1 MKTRKNEQAKPHKAK
16 QNTKQNTKESVSTT
30 KGQVGLPFYVVLVLA
45 SLLVCTWF
53 TEVQVIHDVNP
64 CCCFI
69 VSHLCL
75 ALFGAAGYSQKFL
88 VCLAI
93 RQLGLWHCCRHD
105 FHESKVIKGDHFTC
119 SISFW
124 GTQSMPRTW
133 KRPFCTT
140 FGTYER
146 MDLYGVFRVF
156 SIMRMKTTNKQQ
168 RRCSSLHDL
177 HGSRSKTHARHLV
190 SEWHLQIWMCIFAS
204 VAKDSE
210 RAAKG
215 SRKVWIHLLD
225 YRCVWYCI
233 HAWQLYNHWAIFS
246 SFSQI
251 GMGFSIGTETPAHP
265 LIKIIL

>member
-1 MKTRKNEQAKPHKAK
+1 
-16 QNTKQNTKESVSTT
+16 VSTT
-30 KGQVGLPFYVVLVLA
+30 KGWFAFLCRSCSSITSGLHMVYWGAGHSWCESMLLFHRVSSMFGIVWRCRIFVEVFGLPG
-45 SLLVCTWF
+45 
-53 TEVQVIHDVNP
+53 NP
-64 CCCFI
+64 
-69 VSHLCL
+69 
-75 ALFGAAGYSQKFL
+75 AA
-88 VCLAI
+88 
-93 RQLGLWHCCRHD
+93 W
-105 FHESKVIKGDHFTC
+105 TC

-124 GTQSMPRTW
+124 GTQSMSRTW

-146 MDLYGVFRVF
+146 MDPYGVFHVF

-204 VAKDSE
+204 VAKDCE

-225 YRCVWYCI
+225 
-233 HAWQLYNHWAIFS
+233 
-246 SFSQI
+246 
-251 GMGFSIGTETPAHP
+251 
-265 LIKIIL
+265 